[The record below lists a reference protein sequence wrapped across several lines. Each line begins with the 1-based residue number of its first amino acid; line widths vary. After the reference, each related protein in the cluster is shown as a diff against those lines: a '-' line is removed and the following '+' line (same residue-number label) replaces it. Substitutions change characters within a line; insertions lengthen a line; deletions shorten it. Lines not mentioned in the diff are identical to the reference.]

1 MITNLL
7 AIFIGGGLG
16 SLARFG
22 VTKGVLYYFKH
33 DLPLGT
39 FMANLL
45 ACLVL
50 GLALGKFEPIFS
62 QRNFWYFFL
71 IIGFTGGFSTFS
83 TFSFE
88 TLVLFKNGQ
97 MGFAIANVF
106 FSVALTVAL
115 LWYLI
120 YKVGIAESI

>member
-1 MITNLL
+1 MYQLL
-7 AIFIGGGLG
+7 AVFIGGGLG
-16 SLARFG
+16 SIARFG
-22 VTKGVLYYFKH
+22 VSKGVLTYFKH

-39 FMANLL
+39 FLANLL

-50 GLALGKFEPIFS
+50 GLALGKFEPVFS
-62 QRNFWYFFL
+62 EKNFWYFFV

-88 TLVLFKNGQ
+88 TIVLFKTGQ
-97 MGFAIANVF
+97 IWYGIFNVI
-106 FSVALTVAL
+106 FSVSITITL

-120 YKVGIAESI
+120 YKSQLL

>member
-1 MITNLL
+1 MFYQLV

-16 SLARFG
+16 SIARFG

-33 DLPLGT
+33 DLPIGT
-39 FMANLL
+39 FLANLL
-45 ACLVL
+45 ACVVL
-50 GLALGKFEPIFS
+50 GLALGKFEPSFS
-62 QRNFWYFFL
+62 TKNFWYFFL

-83 TFSFE
+83 TFSLE

-97 MGFAIANVF
+97 VAYGIANIV
-106 FSVALTVAL
+106 FSVSITISL

-120 YKVGIAESI
+120 YRSQLI